1 MTKPIRIG
9 ELSQLAGCTVET
21 IRYYEREGLL
31 AKAKRTSGNY
41 RLYDL
46 QHLNLLQF
54 ILNCR
59 ALGMTLEEIRAL
71 ILLRAAPARACTEVN
86 ELLDEHIKH
95 VRERISELRKLDR
108 TLHSLRAK
116 CQLAL
121 SVENCEILKGI
132 GSLSP
137 MRVTEKSVHRA
148 RSHSRHGSR
157 VRSSTPAR

>member
-1 MTKPIRIG
+1 MANLIKIG
-9 ELSQLAGCTVET
+9 ELSRLAGCPVET

-31 AKAKRTSGNY
+31 AKAKRTSGNF

-46 QHLNLLQF
+46 QHLDLLQF

-59 ALGMTLEEIRAL
+59 ALDMTLDEIRAL
-71 ILLRAAPARACTEVN
+71 IALRATPTRACTEVN

-95 VRERISELRKLDR
+95 VRKRISELRKLDR
-108 TLHSLRAK
+108 TLRSLRAK

-137 MRVTEKSVHRA
+137 MRATEKPAHRA
-148 RSHSRHGSR
+148 RSHSRHGS
-157 VRSSTPAR
+157 